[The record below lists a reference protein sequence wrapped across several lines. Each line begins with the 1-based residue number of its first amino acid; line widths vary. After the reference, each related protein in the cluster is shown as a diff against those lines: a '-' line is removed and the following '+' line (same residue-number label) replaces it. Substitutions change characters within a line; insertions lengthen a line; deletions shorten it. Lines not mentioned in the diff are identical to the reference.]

1 MPDAQSAP
9 AAPAPEPTPAPGS
22 DVVAI
27 LWAVGQRLLLL
38 LPVYLCGYL
47 GLSVVFVVLGLVG
60 FLCWKSTRSNK
71 WESFKLACESLE
83 SEERIT
89 AHSIF
94 KSKNELPSW
103 VTFPDVEKVE
113 WLNKVLAQMWPFIGQ
128 YLEKLLIGTIAPL
141 VRSCNTHLSTFHFT
155 KISIGEKAPKVIG
168 VKAHTE
174 MDKKQVILDLN
185 LSYVGDM
192 EIDVEVKKYFC
203 KAGVKGVQLH
213 GTIRVILE
221 PLIGDVPI
229 IGAITI
235 FFIRRPMLD
244 LNWTGLTNLLDI
256 PGLNVMSD
264 TMVMDIISG
273 FLVLPNRLTIPLAGD
288 LHTAELRS
296 PLPRGIVRI
305 HLIEAR
311 NLAPKDFQM
320 GGLLSGKS
328 DPYAI
333 LRVGTQVFTSR
344 VINENLNPV
353 WKEMYEV
360 IVHEVPGQELEV
372 ELFDKD
378 PDKDDFLGRMKL
390 DLGEVKKAQ
399 VLDKWYQLNNTKSGK
414 LHLRLEWLT
423 LQPNASQLEQV
434 MKMNKEIT
442 LKTNEEPSAAI
453 LIVYLDRAEELPL
466 KKGIKPPNPMV
477 QLSIQDVTHESKT
490 VYNTNSP
497 LWEEPFQFFL
507 RNPNLYDLDIQV
519 KDDDRQYTLGSLSI
533 PLAKILSADQL
544 TLDQWF
550 QLENSGQRSKIYL
563 KLVMRVLYLDP
574 TVCVVTGSE
583 VSDVEEATCGSS
595 VDMPPRPNTTS
606 PPENFGTENV
616 LRVFILEAENL
627 IAKDNFMGGMI
638 KGKSDPYVVI
648 RSGGKS
654 VQTRVIKETLNPRW
668 DQTFEIMVT
677 DVPGQ
682 DIEFLLFDK
691 DIDKDDSLG
700 SCKVPVKKVLKQKTV
715 DEWLPLEEVK
725 SGRLHVKVEC
735 LSLLTD
741 PSQFDQVLMVN
752 SLSQSAHSEEF
763 SSALLCVYL
772 ERAANLLAKK
782 GDKPPTA
789 SAQIAVRKVTYKTKV
804 FAKSSEPVWDESC
817 AFLVK
822 NPKNETLQLQ
832 VQDDSN
838 KSLGSLTMPL
848 ADLMTAESMTLDGWF
863 PLTSPGANSEV
874 LMRLKM
880 RIISSPNVSP
890 ELAAL
895 SLSSSAPSKPP
906 NHPDSSFTLESA
918 VDNDESSAGE
928 LRHRLANT
936 NSDPD
941 AMESKAS
948 QLQVTVYYPAKE
960 GKLLAVMHRCRN
972 LGVSFKELPDPYL
985 SAVLLPDKNRATKR
999 KTSVKKRTFNPEF
1012 NEKLEWEI
1020 PLEEARKRK
1029 LEISVKNSVSFM
1041 SSSKEL
1047 LGKVIIDL
1055 SQIDLSKGLNQ
1066 WYDLRGE
1073 NTSV

>member
-1 MPDAQSAP
+1 MSDAQHVP
-9 AAPAPEPTPAPGS
+9 APAPGT
-22 DVVAI
+22 DLVAI

-47 GLSVVFVVLGLVG
+47 GFSVVFVVLGLVL
-60 FLCWKSTRSNK
+60 FLSWKTTRSNK
-71 WESFKLACESLE
+71 WASFKIACESLE
-83 SEERIT
+83 SEEQIT
-89 AHSIF
+89 AHTIF
-94 KSKNELPSW
+94 KSKKELPSW

-113 WLNKVLAQMWPFIGQ
+113 WLNKILTQMWPFIGQ
-128 YLEKLLIGTIAPL
+128 YLEKLLIDTMAPL

-155 KISIGEKAPKVIG
+155 KISVGEKAPKVIG

-174 MDKKQVILDLN
+174 MDKKQIILDLN

-213 GTIRVILE
+213 GMVRVILE

-229 IGAITI
+229 IGAITL

-256 PGLNVMSD
+256 PGLNIMSD

-273 FLVLPNRLTIPLAGD
+273 FLVLPNRLTIPLAAD

-305 HLIEAR
+305 HLIEAS
-311 NLAPKDFQM
+311 NLSPKDFQM
-320 GGLLSGKS
+320 GGLLAGKS

-414 LHLRLEWLT
+414 IHLRLEWLT

-453 LIVYLDRAEELPL
+453 LIVYLDRADELPL
-466 KKGIKPPNPMV
+466 KKAVKQPNPMV

-497 LWEEPFQFFL
+497 VWEEPFRFFL
-507 RNPNLYDLDIQV
+507 RNPTLYDLDIQV
-519 KDDDRQYTLGSLSI
+519 KDDDRQLSLGSLSI
-533 PLAKILSADQL
+533 PLVKILTADQL

-550 QLENSGQRSKIYL
+550 QLENSGQRSRIYL
-563 KLVMRVLYLDP
+563 KLVMRILYLDP
-574 TVCVVTGSE
+574 TACVVTGSE
-583 VSDVEEATCGSS
+583 VSDIEEATCGSS
-595 VDMPPRPNTTS
+595 VDMPPRPNQTS

-616 LRVFILEAENL
+616 LRVFILEAESL

-638 KGKSDPYVVI
+638 KGKSDPYVVV

-654 VQTRVIKETLNPRW
+654 VKTRVIKETLNPHW
-668 DQTFEIMVT
+668 DQSFEIIVT

-700 SCKVPVKKVLKQKTV
+700 SCKVAVKKVLKQKAV

-741 PSQFDQVLMVN
+741 PSQLDQVLMLN

-763 SSALLCVYL
+763 STALLCVYL
-772 ERAANLLAKK
+772 ERASGLLVKK
-782 GDKPPTA
+782 GVKLPTA
-789 SAQIAVRKVTYKTKV
+789 SAQITVRKVTYMTKV
-804 FAKSSEPVWDESC
+804 TTKSSEPVWDESC

-822 NPKNETLQLQ
+822 NPKSETLQIQ
-832 VQDDSN
+832 VQDESN
-838 KSLGSLTMPL
+838 KSLGSLSLPL
-848 ADLMTAESMTLDGWF
+848 ADLLTAESMTLDGWF
-863 PLTSPGANSEV
+863 PLNSPGANSEV

-880 RIISSPNVSP
+880 RILSSPNVSP
-890 ELAAL
+890 ELRAL
-895 SLSSSAPSKPP
+895 SVKSSVPVKPP
-906 NHPDSSFTLESA
+906 NPQDSSFSLESA
-918 VDNDESSAGE
+918 LGNDESSTGE
-928 LRHRLANT
+928 LRHRVSNAN
-936 NSDPD
+936 SYPD
-941 AMESKAS
+941 TTESNAS
-948 QLQVTVYYPAKE
+948 QLNVTVYYPAKE
-960 GKLLAVMHRCRN
+960 GKLLAVMHKCRN
-972 LGVSFKELPDPYL
+972 LNGSSKELPDIYL
-985 SAVLLPDKNRATKR
+985 SAILLPDKNRATKR
-999 KTSVKKRTFNPEF
+999 KTSIKKRTVHPEF

-1020 PLEEARKRK
+1020 PLEEATKRK

-1041 SSSKEL
+1041 SREKEL
-1047 LGKVIIDL
+1047 LGKVVIDL
-1055 SQIDLSKGLNQ
+1055 SQVDLSKGVNE
-1066 WYDLRGE
+1066 WYDLSEER
-1073 NTSV
+1073 TSV

>member
-1 MPDAQSAP
+1 MPDAQHVP
-9 AAPAPEPTPAPGS
+9 APAPGS
-22 DVVAI
+22 ELVSI
-27 LWAVGQRLLLL
+27 LWTVGHKLLLL

-47 GLSVVFVVLGLVG
+47 GLSVVFVIIGLLG
-60 FLCWKSTRSNK
+60 FLCWKSTRANK
-71 WESFKLACESLE
+71 WISFKLACESLE
-83 SEERIT
+83 SEEQII

-94 KSKNELPSW
+94 KSKKELPSW

-113 WLNKVLAQMWPFIGQ
+113 WLNKMLAQMWPFIGQ
-128 YLEKLLIGTIAPL
+128 YLEKLLIDTIAPL
-141 VRSCNTHLSTFHFT
+141 IRSSNTHLSTFYFT
-155 KISIGEKAPKVIG
+155 KISVGEKAPKVIG

-192 EIDVEVKKYFC
+192 EVDVEVKKYYC

-213 GTIRVILE
+213 GMMRVILE

-256 PGLNVMSD
+256 PGLNAISD
-264 TMVMDIISG
+264 TMIMDIISG
-273 FLVLPNRLTIPLAGD
+273 FLVLPNRLTIPLASD

-311 NLAPKDFQM
+311 NLSPKDFQM
-320 GGLLSGKS
+320 GGLLAGKS

-399 VLDKWYQLNNTKSGK
+399 ILDKWYQLNNAKSGK
-414 LHLRLEWLT
+414 IHLRLEWLT

-434 MKMNKEIT
+434 MKMNKEMT
-442 LKTNEEPSAAI
+442 LKTNAEPSAAI
-453 LIVYLDRAEELPL
+453 LIVYLDRADELPL
-466 KKGIKPPNPMV
+466 KKSVKQPNPMV
-477 QLSIQDVTHESKT
+477 QLSIQDLTHESKT
-490 VYNTNSP
+490 VYNTNNP
-497 LWEEPFQFFL
+497 VWEEPFRFFL
-507 RNPNLYDLDIQV
+507 RNPSLHELDIQV
-519 KDDDRQYTLGSLSI
+519 KDDDRQLSLGSLSI
-533 PLAKILSADQL
+533 PLGKILSADQL

-550 QLENSGQRSKIYL
+550 QLEHSGQRSRIYL
-563 KLVMRVLYLDP
+563 KLVMRILYLDP

-583 VSDVEEATCGSS
+583 VSDIEEATCGSS
-595 VDMPPRPNTTS
+595 VDMPPRPNKTS
-606 PPENFGTENV
+606 PTENFGTENV
-616 LRVFILEAENL
+616 LRVSVLEGENL

-638 KGKSDPYVVI
+638 KGKSDPYVMV

-654 VQTRVIKETLNPRW
+654 VQTRVIKETLNPHW
-668 DQTFEIMVT
+668 DQTFEIVVT

-700 SCKVPVKKVLKQKTV
+700 SCKVAVKNVLKLKTI
-715 DEWLPLEEVK
+715 DEWLSLEDVK
-725 SGRLHVKVEC
+725 SGRLHVKAEC
-735 LSLLTD
+735 LSQLAD
-741 PSQFDQVLMVN
+741 PSPLDQVLMVN

-763 SSALLCVYL
+763 STALLCVYI
-772 ERAANLLAKK
+772 ERASDLLVKK
-782 GDKPPTA
+782 GVKLPTA
-789 SAQIAVRKVTYKTKV
+789 SAQITVRKATYKTKV
-804 FAKSSEPVWDESC
+804 TSKTSDPVWDESC
-817 AFLVK
+817 AFLIK

-832 VQDDSN
+832 VQDESN

-848 ADLMTAESMTLDGWF
+848 SDLLTAESMTLDGWF
-863 PLTSPGANSEV
+863 PLNSPGANSEV

-880 RIISSPNVSP
+880 RILSSPNVSP
-890 ELAAL
+890 ELHAL
-895 SLSSSAPSKPP
+895 SLTSSTKHQSPQNSE
-906 NHPDSSFTLESA
+906 FTLESA
-918 VDNDESSAGE
+918 VDNEESSTGE
-928 LRHRLANT
+928 LRQRLPNAHSD
-936 NSDPD
+936 SDPID
-941 AMESKAS
+941 SNAS
-948 QLQVTVYYPAKE
+948 LLHVTVYYPAKE
-960 GKLLAVMHRCRN
+960 GKLLAVMHSCRN
-972 LGVSFKELPDPYL
+972 LSVSSRELPDPYL
-985 SAVLLPDKNRATKR
+985 SAILLPDKSRITKR
-999 KTSVKKRTFNPEF
+999 KTSVKKRTLNPEF

-1020 PLEEARKRK
+1020 PFEEATKRK

-1041 SSSKEL
+1041 SREKEL

-1055 SQIDLSKGLNQ
+1055 SRLDLSKGLNQ
-1066 WYDLRGE
+1066 WYDLKGE
-1073 NTSV
+1073 RTSV